1 MNGTTGGERGGEGS
15 KEMGVSKEALEAFR
29 TSLDD
34 KCPIPLDLLDLLDVG
49 QPFGLN
55 PQCYARGLMK
65 ESMRQLAG
73 LERRKR
79 ALAMLAQSIELG
91 MDARIITNKGGIV
104 SDESVDDRIIQK
116 GGEDGNDIKGK
127 SEEPKIVPPGG
138 VKRLI
143 ENIESSSKR
152 KRGYGLEEAEKDGG
166 EEVETVKKI
175 KRGYGLE
182 EVDKEEVETVKK
194 IQRTDTRGYA

>member
-1 MNGTTGGERGGEGS
+1 VNGTPGGERTSDGS
-15 KEMGVSKEALEAFR
+15 KEMGVVSKEALEAFR

-91 MDARIITNKGGIV
+91 MDARMVTTNKGGIV
-104 SDESVDDRIIQK
+104 SDETVDDVIIQT
-116 GGEDGNDIKGK
+116 GREDGNDTKEK
-127 SEEPKIVPPGG
+127 SEEPKIVPGE

-143 ENIESSSKR
+143 ENIESSNKR
-152 KRGYGLEEAEKDGG
+152 KRGYGLEAVDKDGS
-166 EEVETVKKI
+166 EEAI
-175 KRGYGLE
+175 
-182 EVDKEEVETVKK
+182 ETVKK
-194 IQRTDTRGYA
+194 IQRTDTRGYT